1 MEDISDLR
9 RTFEQM
15 VHAYN
20 SRNPEVLSAL
30 LHDTVVAFTHYSP
43 FPTDGKSALQRVF
56 QALLTHTESATMTL
70 VNVHYRNTENTG
82 VVYGVGSVTQ
92 KPKDGPVR
100 TIFDRQTWI
109 FTKVDG
115 RWLLVAVHLSLLP
128 SGN

>member
-1 MEDISDLR
+1 MSDLDTLR
-9 RTFEQM
+9 RTFEHL
-15 VHAYN
+15 VDAYN
-20 SRNPEVLSAL
+20 ARNSEALSAI

-43 FPTDGKSALQRVF
+43 FPTDGKAALQRVF

-70 VNVHYRNTENTG
+70 VSAQYRVSDNTG

-92 KPKDGPVR
+92 KPKDGPVK
-100 TIFDRQTWI
+100 TTFDRQTWI
-109 FTKVDG
+109 FTNVDG